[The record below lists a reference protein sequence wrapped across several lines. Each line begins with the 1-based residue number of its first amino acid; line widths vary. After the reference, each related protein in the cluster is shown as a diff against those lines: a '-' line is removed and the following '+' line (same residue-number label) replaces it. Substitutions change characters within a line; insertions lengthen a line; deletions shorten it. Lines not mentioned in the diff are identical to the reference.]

1 MFAAANHWQG
11 GHSTKFGVVRYGN
24 VVGSRGSVIPF
35 FQEKMKEGVLPITD
49 KRMTRFWITLDQGVE
64 FVMLSMKRMHGGELF
79 IPKIP
84 SMNIMALAEAIAPG
98 MPTKIVGIR
107 PGEKL
112 HEVMISTDDAI
123 NTLEYD
129 DYYVIQPAQPWWDN
143 LEFVDITGGLK
154 VKRAVLVFF

>member
-1 MFAAANHWQG
+1 
-11 GHSTKFGVVRYGN
+11 
-24 VVGSRGSVIPF
+24 
-35 FQEKMKEGVLPITD
+35 
-49 KRMTRFWITLDQGVE
+49 
-64 FVMLSMKRMHGGELF
+64 
-79 IPKIP
+79 
-84 SMNIMALAEAIAPG
+84 MALAEAIAPG

-154 VKRAVLVFF
+154 VKEQFSYSSENNDKWLSVQELQSILSGN